1 MNKLI
6 IDAAKDKIFL
16 MIINNDINYS
26 ITHENSKINY
36 EKLSILIN
44 DFLNKKNLDLDKVS
58 QIYVNRGPGSFA
70 GIRNSL
76 SVVKAFHLANKI
88 GYNFV
93 ELFTERKINKK
104 NPIWS
109 EKGRYLLKKISK
121 KNNLSLITACDD
133 HIISSG
139 FNKKYLTYVRQLL
152 DKLSQLKIKIVSSI
166 LGRHEKDGIY
176 NISSNSLRQLIS

>member
-36 EKLSILIN
+36 EKLSILIS
-44 DFLNKKNLDLDKVS
+44 DFLNKKKLDLDKVS

-88 GYNFV
+88 DYYCYSFEDFSEKNEVKYENIPNLCDKLKV
-93 ELFTERKINKK
+93 EKNLI
-104 NPIWS
+104 NPI
-109 EKGRYLLKKISK
+109 YLS
-121 KNNLSLITACDD
+121 
-133 HIISSG
+133 
-139 FNKKYLTYVRQLL
+139 
-152 DKLSQLKIKIVSSI
+152 
-166 LGRHEKDGIY
+166 
-176 NISSNSLRQLIS
+176 

>member
-44 DFLNKKNLDLDKVS
+44 DFLNKKKLNLDKVS

-76 SVVKAFHLANKI
+76 SVVKAFHLTHKI
-88 GYNFV
+88 DYYCFSFEDFGEKNEVKYENIPNLCDKLKV
-93 ELFTERKINKK
+93 EKNLI
-104 NPIWS
+104 NPI
-109 EKGRYLLKKISK
+109 YLS
-121 KNNLSLITACDD
+121 
-133 HIISSG
+133 
-139 FNKKYLTYVRQLL
+139 
-152 DKLSQLKIKIVSSI
+152 
-166 LGRHEKDGIY
+166 
-176 NISSNSLRQLIS
+176 

>member
-36 EKLSILIN
+36 ERLSILIN
-44 DFLNKKNLDLDKVS
+44 DFLNKKNLNLDKVS

-76 SVVKAFHLANKI
+76 SVVKAFHLTNKI
-88 GYNFV
+88 DYYCYSFEDFSEKNKVKYENIPKLCDKLKV
-93 ELFTERKINKK
+93 EKNLI
-104 NPIWS
+104 NPI
-109 EKGRYLLKKISK
+109 YLS
-121 KNNLSLITACDD
+121 
-133 HIISSG
+133 
-139 FNKKYLTYVRQLL
+139 
-152 DKLSQLKIKIVSSI
+152 
-166 LGRHEKDGIY
+166 
-176 NISSNSLRQLIS
+176 